1 MKMDSK
7 KELDLFEIMKYMELE
22 PKKVYRFLSELNE
35 SITQKLEDAS
45 DKNKMTDLLE
55 TETTRE
61 V

>member
-1 MKMDSK
+1 MDSK